1 MADAA
6 ARCRSPA
13 RDPTPVSQPFWDA
26 LREERIELQHCD
38 DCGRWVYYPRSRCP
52 ACLSDRL
59 TWTTV
64 AGDGFVYTF
73 TVAEQP
79 TAPPFADEVPQLLAV
94 VELTE
99 GVRVSTTLVDV
110 RPDMIDIGLS
120 VVPVFDH
127 GDDGITSCASDR
139 TEPRRARDAR
149 RGR

>member
-1 MADAA
+1 VTVSDAA
-6 ARCRSPA
+6 APMPKPRPL
-13 RDPTPVSQPFWDA
+13 PTPVSQPFWDA
-26 LREERIELQHCD
+26 LREERVELQHCD

-59 TWTTV
+59 TWTAV

-110 RPDMIDIGLS
+110 DRDALAVGLP
-120 VVPVFDH
+120 VEPVFDH
-127 GDDGITSCASDR
+127 GDDGLTLLR
-139 TEPRRARDAR
+139 FRPRA
-149 RGR
+149 

>member
-1 MADAA
+1 MTVADAA
-6 ARCRSPA
+6 ASLPKPRPH
-13 RDPTPVSQPFWDA
+13 PTPVSQPFWDA

-52 ACLSDRL
+52 TCLSDRL
-59 TWTTV
+59 TWTAV

-99 GVRVSTTLVDV
+99 GVRVSTTLVEV
-110 RPDMIDIGLS
+110 RRDMIDIGLS

-127 GDDGITSCASDR
+127 GDDGITLLRFRPD
-139 TEPRRARDAR
+139 
-149 RGR
+149 

>member
-6 ARCRSPA
+6 ASLPKPRPQ
-13 RDPTPVSQPFWDA
+13 PTPVSQPFWDA

-59 TWTTV
+59 TWTAV

-127 GDDGITSCASDR
+127 GDDGITLLRFRPD
-139 TEPRRARDAR
+139 
-149 RGR
+149 